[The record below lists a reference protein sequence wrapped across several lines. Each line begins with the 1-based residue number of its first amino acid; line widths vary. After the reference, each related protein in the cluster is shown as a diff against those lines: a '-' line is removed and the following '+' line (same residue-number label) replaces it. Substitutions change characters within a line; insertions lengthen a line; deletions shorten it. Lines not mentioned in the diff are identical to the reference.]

1 MIFKRLSK
9 RTLGLISTVLV
20 ATVLSQWLLIPEIQ
34 WNSKVIADSSSSWS
48 AMNQDSSS
56 LVNFATVLRGA
67 VDYGIVS
74 NSINQQNHMETTYA
88 TYTFINP
95 NGGNNNDVDF
105 LDRDKTAHFLIGS
118 VASGSRVR
126 FGQATAQT
134 FNIQAPS
141 SVFDGFVP
149 TQHGVSGLFELDD
162 NFFTYRTPSPQIVTA
177 SPSDTNSNIERLINR
192 GVSQSQWLSDR
203 ANNPAYQ
210 LPSTYITNPTTNSIQ
225 VDITDPIFDNRVV
238 YINVTAEMLEIMR
251 NTGDVNQSTL
261 QATQGLVIRKNPS
274 SVVVFN
280 IEDSVVDDVFG
291 ADNHYVTSK
300 YIVVSGS
307 DIMESQTASSGGTEC
322 QGKSTVNYQ
331 GIDTGLCQTVIWN
344 IRTNNDVD
352 LDTMAGTILIPE
364 HVNIDLTGGHS
375 AGWLLTS
382 GDVQLH
388 KEFHYIYGGSSSDG
402 EDEMHFAIRKAFT
415 ANFAN
420 DESVIPDYSV
430 VFDAGDFNFVWQEY
444 TDSNFTTAV
453 GSSSN
458 RPVTDNSDVEM
469 PVLTFYTDD
478 AHAGAVDT
486 TTTPPT
492 YGDDCDPHYILPGNA
507 RDFYFRITE
516 SSSTIAG
523 ITNSG
528 GDVKIRLRV
537 TADAL
542 GNLSYKVQS
551 VTTTGVDGS
560 ITYATN
566 GLWLEENDLQTESGI
581 VKAWVD
587 MSGVRFD
594 LGAFYNRV
602 DTTAPGSLT
611 IVKNISGY
619 TPTEALRYTFNVYSE
634 ENNTKTYYA
643 ADGATSSDPVA
654 IYVDVPANTTTGT
667 SLINNLPVGK
677 TYTVVEV
684 NPEAVI
690 IDNYTLVA
698 GSHTATG
705 VLSGSI
711 AFANITNTYV
721 RNDSGAIALSKAIGS
736 GNAYDGASTKVYKVA
751 LYQENYGWGGI
762 YTTYYGVNGQ
772 RSNVNPWGGEPSYIS
787 IRAGQELII
796 SGLPAG
802 EYKIREVDAEVDSY
816 ELTVSYNDNSSV
828 SVATVNVSNGT
839 LTPVSITNTYTRD
852 TVEGTLSVT
861 KTVDTTNADGITVP
875 TSFTFYVTNAD
886 GAYLTQNN
894 GTTTAETTYTIAGGA
909 TFEFNHVPAGTYTV
923 TEVTP
928 AAIQGY
934 SLVTRYTDNG
944 AAIVNNGDSQTIGIT
959 NTYTRDTVE
968 GTLSVTKTVDTTNAD
983 GITVP
988 TSFTFYVTNA
998 DGAYLTQNNGTT
1010 TAETTYTIAGGATFE
1025 FNHVPAGTYTVTEV
1039 TPAAI
1044 QGYSLVTRYTDNG
1057 AAIVNNGDSQT
1068 IGITNTYTREQTQ
1081 TGVGS
1086 LVIRKTV
1093 SGAALA
1099 DLETISFIITGP
1111 NGYNRT
1117 EYLTF
1122 TNVQTGLWTVD
1133 ENGAYCLT
1141 LTNLTEGGVY
1151 TVREDLDGNTSTYS
1165 LAASSTTSADSP
1177 AIVAN
1182 GVVYVDL
1189 TNNYEEN
1196 QTQPQPSPSNAPVEP
1211 TPTDVPTEPTP
1222 TETTPVETTPVET
1235 QPVVVSGS
1243 LIISKTISGT
1253 ALNEL
1258 ETITFVLTDTSCGA
1272 TREVPAL
1279 TLENVANGLWGDAGN
1294 GTYYYIV
1301 TGLTPGVTY
1310 SVVESL
1316 DGHTSTYS
1324 LDVANSVTSGSA
1336 TIISGD
1342 NVTVILT
1349 DAYTTGTTDGTT
1361 PEGETTPEESETTET
1376 TEPVEISSVTL
1387 DGNPLEPDSYTVN
1400 PDGTITLNDA
1410 IRRSLGAGR
1419 HDIVITYV
1427 NGASRTQT
1435 VFIDGADR
1443 ALSSTGETSVNM
1455 VAAIIMLCSVALVLT
1470 ARKLREEEN

>member
-1 MIFKRLSK
+1 
-9 RTLGLISTVLV
+9 
-20 ATVLSQWLLIPEIQ
+20 
-34 WNSKVIADSSSSWS
+34 
-48 AMNQDSSS
+48 
-56 LVNFATVLRGA
+56 
-67 VDYGIVS
+67 
-74 NSINQQNHMETTYA
+74 
-88 TYTFINP
+88 
-95 NGGNNNDVDF
+95 
-105 LDRDKTAHFLIGS
+105 
-118 VASGSRVR
+118 
-126 FGQATAQT
+126 
-134 FNIQAPS
+134 
-141 SVFDGFVP
+141 
-149 TQHGVSGLFELDD
+149 
-162 NFFTYRTPSPQIVTA
+162 
-177 SPSDTNSNIERLINR
+177 
-192 GVSQSQWLSDR
+192 
-203 ANNPAYQ
+203 
-210 LPSTYITNPTTNSIQ
+210 
-225 VDITDPIFDNRVV
+225 
-238 YINVTAEMLEIMR
+238 MLEIMR

-959 NTYTRDTVE
+959 NTYTR
-968 GTLSVTKTVDTTNAD
+968 
-983 GITVP
+983 
-988 TSFTFYVTNA
+988 
-998 DGAYLTQNNGTT
+998 
-1010 TAETTYTIAGGATFE
+1010 
-1025 FNHVPAGTYTVTEV
+1025 
-1039 TPAAI
+1039 
-1044 QGYSLVTRYTDNG
+1044 
-1057 AAIVNNGDSQT
+1057 
-1068 IGITNTYTREQTQ
+1068 EQTQ